1 MRKALFGLTI
11 ALFFAGCSTR
21 STRNPLL
28 ARIDSLQR
36 IDPDAAFNRLYEG
49 KIKLESA
56 EDTVFYNLLCCET
69 YLQKPLSFQTN
80 SLPDQL
86 IAHYKNHGTRALL
99 SRAYL
104 CKSINQYKHGNYKD
118 ALANAIAAQE
128 TADKQDDYPY
138 CRLQLTLG
146 SINLDNGCYQL
157 ALRQFREARKTALRF
172 DRNPTLIARCYLLE
186 SKAHKRLN
194 HADSTVKCL
203 KLTLPFINKTDPS
216 TYAEILTSLGEWYFD
231 RGDYTQ
237 SGAYLARAY
246 PFDYTYRTAMAI
258 GNLWQHRRNTAMAAD
273 YWYKA
278 ANSNEHDIR
287 MAALDSLL
295 KIKPGNTFLLQEYH
309 RATKESPSINTDE
322 IARLQSDFEQNAL
335 QKRAY
340 QRISVLLLVII
351 LLMVAAFVGRRYYIN
366 KVKRLYRN
374 LNNVNARYVHDLEA
388 YRWAKNEISR
398 LEKRI
403 ADYQDDRK
411 APEKWNIENEML
423 GTDCVITLHRLA
435 SRGRQAPENSRQELY
450 QLVANHDPSLMKTL
464 HQSHLNEKERLVCLL
479 IRLRFI
485 PSELSVLLGISPQ
498 NVTNMRQRLLQK
510 LFHAQGGAKDFDE
523 RIRSL

>member
-1 MRKALFGLTI
+1 
-11 ALFFAGCSTR
+11 
-21 STRNPLL
+21 
-28 ARIDSLQR
+28 
-36 IDPDAAFNRLYEG
+36 
-49 KIKLESA
+49 
-56 EDTVFYNLLCCET
+56 
-69 YLQKPLSFQTN
+69 
-80 SLPDQL
+80 
-86 IAHYKNHGTRALL
+86 
-99 SRAYL
+99 
-104 CKSINQYKHGNYKD
+104 
-118 ALANAIAAQE
+118 
-128 TADKQDDYPY
+128 
-138 CRLQLTLG
+138 
-146 SINLDNGCYQL
+146 
-157 ALRQFREARKTALRF
+157 
-172 DRNPTLIARCYLLE
+172 
-186 SKAHKRLN
+186 
-194 HADSTVKCL
+194 
-203 KLTLPFINKTDPS
+203 
-216 TYAEILTSLGEWYFD
+216 
-231 RGDYTQ
+231 
-237 SGAYLARAY
+237 
-246 PFDYTYRTAMAI
+246 MAI
-258 GNLWQHRRNTAMAAD
+258 GNLWQHRRNTAMAVD

-295 KIKPGNTFLLQEYH
+295 KIKPDNTFLLQEYH

-423 GTDCVITLHRLA
+423 ATDCVITLHRLA

>member
-1 MRKALFGLTI
+1 M
-11 ALFFAGCSTR
+11 
-21 STRNPLL
+21 
-28 ARIDSLQR
+28 
-36 IDPDAAFNRLYEG
+36 
-49 KIKLESA
+49 
-56 EDTVFYNLLCCET
+56 
-69 YLQKPLSFQTN
+69 
-80 SLPDQL
+80 
-86 IAHYKNHGTRALL
+86 
-99 SRAYL
+99 
-104 CKSINQYKHGNYKD
+104 
-118 ALANAIAAQE
+118 
-128 TADKQDDYPY
+128 
-138 CRLQLTLG
+138 G

-157 ALRQFREARKTALRF
+157 ALRQFREARKAALRF

-231 RGDYTQ
+231 RGDYAQ

-258 GNLWQHRRNTAMAAD
+258 GNLWQHRRNTAMAVD

-295 KIKPGNTFLLQEYH
+295 KIKPDNTFLLQEYH

-366 KVKRLYRN
+366 
-374 LNNVNARYVHDLEA
+374 
-388 YRWAKNEISR
+388 EISR

-423 GTDCVITLHRLA
+423 ATDCVITLHRLA

-464 HQSHLNEKERLVCLL
+464 HQSHLNEKERL